1 MIGAFILHLGVITV
15 TFSAMLIIFNAF
27 MEAYGQEPE
36 SARDNFR
43 VLVGFLLVGGILVA
57 MGGLKM
63 ALSG

>member
-1 MIGAFILHLGVITV
+1 MIWAFILHLGVTTV
-15 TFSAMLIIFNAF
+15 AFSAILIIFNALA
-27 MEAYGQEPE
+27 EAYGQEPE

-43 VLVGFLLVGGILVA
+43 TLAGFLLVGGILVA